1 MVSFTTNANHNFKL
15 NVYLTFMRATIINMM
30 MTIPSAILLME
41 WNNNLFPGSGFITPH
56 STHTSSAFFF
66 FFFSTEEQHLENRI
80 LLMFFC

>member
-56 STHTSSAFFF
+56 STHTSSAIFFF
-66 FFFSTEEQHLENRI
+66 FFLVPRSSIWKTGSY
-80 LLMFFC
+80 

>member
-30 MTIPSAILLME
+30 MTFPSAILLME

-66 FFFSTEEQHLENRI
+66 FFSTEEQHLENRI